1 MNKYDA
7 YLVCNDHIGEVK
19 DFLTRFFKEK
29 KDEQSGENSVTLVPP
44 DGDFT
49 INLIRDHK
57 QPITQNVTFETRF
70 KSSDALERFAKEN
83 NVEVEIFLVTE
94 AGQSAV
100 YNYVEIVGPHNICK
114 VKVFCRGDRRVS

>member
-7 YLVCNDHIGEVK
+7 YLVCNDHMGEVK
-19 DFLTRFFKEK
+19 HFLARFFTEK
-29 KDEQSGENSVTLVPP
+29 KDEHSSDSSVTFVPP
-44 DGDFT
+44 DGDFQ

-70 KSSDALERFAKEN
+70 KSSGVLERFAKEN
-83 NVEVEIFLVTE
+83 NTEVEIFLVTE